1 MIGLQRRLVIRL
13 QQWIAD
19 EVRRVLES
27 QPAPL
32 RLVTD
37 NPMGPLHYA
46 GDRLR
51 EVANAVGA
59 DVIVG
64 HDVVIFN
71 GKRPDIRGLQL
82 GDRVRLYD
90 ACRFSIDAAG
100 PESGIVLSADVA
112 LNFGCY
118 IDGSG
123 GVVVGE
129 RTIFGPNVVVVS
141 SQHRVD
147 GDRIRD
153 SGKTFAEV
161 RIGQDV
167 WVGAN
172 SVIMAGV
179 TIGDG
184 AVVGSGAIVTKDVI
198 ARSIVAGNPARVLR
212 ARADVS

>member
-1 MIGLQRRLVIRL
+1 
-13 QQWIAD
+13 
-19 EVRRVLES
+19 
-27 QPAPL
+27 
-32 RLVTD
+32 
-37 NPMGPLHYA
+37 MGPLHYA

-51 EVANAVGA
+51 EVANAVGT

-90 ACRFSIDAAG
+90 AYDACRFSIDAVS
-100 PESGIVLSADVA
+100 PQSGILLAADVA
-112 LNFGCY
+112 MNFGCY

-129 RTIFGPNVVVVS
+129 RTMFGPNVVVVS

-147 GDRIRD
+147 GDRIHD
-153 SGKTFAEV
+153 SGKMFEEV
-161 RIGQDV
+161 RIGRDV

-184 AVVGSGAIVTKDVI
+184 AVVGSGAIVTKDVD

-212 ARADVS
+212 TRPDVS

>member
-1 MIGLQRRLVIRL
+1 
-13 QQWIAD
+13 
-19 EVRRVLES
+19 
-27 QPAPL
+27 
-32 RLVTD
+32 
-37 NPMGPLHYA
+37 MGPLHYA

-64 HDVVIFN
+64 HDVVLWG
-71 GKRPDIRGLQL
+71 GKRPDLRGLQL

-90 ACRFSIDAAG
+90 GCRFSIDAVSPA
-100 PESGIVLSADVA
+100 SGVILAADVA

-123 GVVVGE
+123 GVLIGE

-141 SQHRVD
+141 SQHRVTD
-147 GDRIRD
+147 APFRD
-153 SGKTFAEV
+153 SGKTFGEV
-161 RIGQDV
+161 TIGQDV

-172 SVIMAGV
+172 AVVLAGV

-184 AVVGSGAIVTKDVI
+184 AVVGAGAVVTKDVA
-198 ARSIVAGNPARVLR
+198 ARTIVVGNPARFLR
-212 ARADVS
+212 ARPEAP